1 MQTPPSAKHAVPEDT
16 PEPEA
21 KEELVMRVDLG
32 ELEALATSSQREERG
47 TDAATTRPVQFPKG
61 FSMGNAG
68 TADADSAAV
77 DERISF
83 EKSYF
88 RDLEVVGQFNL
99 GFIIAALP
107 NSGGAESARGAQI
120 FIIDQHAAD
129 ECARFERFVR
139 EFQLQ
144 RQALITPMAVAL
156 SPAEEQRVQAHLDVL
171 ELNGFLVDWN
181 DSQPP
186 GKRVLL
192 RELPVAKG
200 TMFGVEDFR
209 ELLGLIGQAEDEG
222 MFRTRA
228 GTGGIHSRSGEAPPP
243 RPRKVWS
250 VLVSKACRSAI
261 MIGTALKRREM
272 AEECAAMAD
281 LDHPWNC
288 PHGRPTMRHLS
299 DLRAVRMEKLETLLK
314 PEQLERLGVC

>member
-1 MQTPPSAKHAVPEDT
+1 MVKAADQAVQLKSMPPSIRTAYSRLRVAPRKIVDKGALQDAEQ
-16 PEPEA
+16 
-21 KEELVMRVDLG
+21 LVI
-32 ELEALATSSQREERG
+32 AIA
-47 TDAATTRPVQFPKG
+47 
-61 FSMGNAG
+61 
-68 TADADSAAV
+68 
-77 DERISF
+77 
-83 EKSYF
+83 SYF
-88 RDLEVVGQFNL
+88 
-99 GFIIAALP
+99 
-107 NSGGAESARGAQI
+107 
-120 FIIDQHAAD
+120 HA
-129 ECARFERFVR
+129 
-139 EFQLQ
+139 
-144 RQALITPMAVAL
+144 
-156 SPAEEQRVQAHLDVL
+156 VQAHLDVL